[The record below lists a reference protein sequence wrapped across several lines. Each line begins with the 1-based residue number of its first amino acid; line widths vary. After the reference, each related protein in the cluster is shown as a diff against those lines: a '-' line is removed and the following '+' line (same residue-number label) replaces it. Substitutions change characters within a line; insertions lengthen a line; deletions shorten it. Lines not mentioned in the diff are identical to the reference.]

1 MWLIIIIS
9 LIVLIAVGLTF
20 FYIIG
25 KKTFEDE
32 YPII

>member
-1 MWLIIIIS
+1 MWFIIIAS
-9 LIVLIAVGLTF
+9 LVVLIAAGLTA